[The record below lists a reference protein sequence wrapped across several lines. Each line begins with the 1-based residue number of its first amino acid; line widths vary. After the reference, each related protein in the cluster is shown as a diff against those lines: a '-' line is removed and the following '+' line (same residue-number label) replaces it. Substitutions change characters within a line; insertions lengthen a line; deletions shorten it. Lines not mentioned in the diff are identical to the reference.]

1 MSFQVNQTDIIDES
15 QLLISINNQLKK
27 IPEPN
32 KELMPGIKWGNY
44 GELFTPAYW
53 KAQYLMFNQNNT
65 FSIDYKLGE
74 NIFEEVIAC
83 LLGGFGLKAEIGLA
97 AFERIKKHRLMMS
110 NNIPNWTGIPS
121 EDIFAWI

>member
-44 GELFTPAYW
+44 GELFTPPFW

-65 FSIDYKLGE
+65 IEY
-74 NIFEEVIAC
+74 
-83 LLGGFGLKAEIGLA
+83 
-97 AFERIKKHRLMMS
+97 S
-110 NNIPNWTGIPS
+110 NTKQSDEANS
-121 EDIFAWI
+121 C